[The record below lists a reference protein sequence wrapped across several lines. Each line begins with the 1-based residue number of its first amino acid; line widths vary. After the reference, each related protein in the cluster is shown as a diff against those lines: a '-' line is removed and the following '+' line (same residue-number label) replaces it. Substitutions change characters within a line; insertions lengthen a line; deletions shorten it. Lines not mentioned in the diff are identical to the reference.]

1 MTRPLLLLEK
11 SPGRHPSRALVETE
25 SFAEEVQRLLG
36 AERVDWLPWG
46 PGLVVAVGEG
56 AMERGRARN
65 VTLGCVDWK
74 GHAGPALEV
83 SGPLLVCGYDGQ
95 QFVSLRLEDVE
106 DVARLLLLGESS
118 RRMVLW
124 PSGSIH

>member
-11 SPGRHPSRALVETE
+11 SPGRHPSRALVEAE

-36 AERVDWLPWG
+36 ARRVDWLPWG
-46 PGLVVAVGEG
+46 PGLVVAVDED
-56 AMERGRARN
+56 AMECGRARN
-65 VTLGCVDWK
+65 VTLGHVDRD
-74 GHAGPALEV
+74 GRHGRQLEV
-83 SGPLLVCGYDGQ
+83 CGPLLVLGHDGQ

-106 DVARLLLLGESS
+106 PVASLLLLGETS

-124 PSGSIH
+124 PSVSTH